1 MGLDLSKV
9 AASALE
15 AALEDGQ
22 KKPKRGSA
30 VKAVAAGA
38 ALAVAAKAATS
49 RKSKVLTK
57 LVPTPSLDGLRDVP
71 ARLRD
76 VRRAAPAPLRDRLA
90 DSGWLA
96 GEKDVAE
103 DEGPADELLDEDEP
117 V

>member
-1 MGLDLSKV
+1 MGFDLSKD

-15 AALEDGQ
+15 AALEDGQQ

-49 RKSKVLTK
+49 SKSKLLTK
-57 LVPTPSLDGLRDVP
+57 LVPTPSLDGLRDIPDRV
-71 ARLRD
+71 
-76 VRRAAPAPLRDRLA
+76 RDRFA

-96 GEKDVAE
+96 GEEDVAE
-103 DEGPADELLDEDEP
+103 DEGPADE
-117 V
+117 

>member
-49 RKSKVLTK
+49 RKSKVVTK
-57 LVPTPSLDGLRDVP
+57 LVPTPSRAGLRDVP
-71 ARLRD
+71 DR
-76 VRRAAPAPLRDRLA
+76 LRDRLA

-103 DEGPADELLDEDEP
+103 DEGPADELLDE
-117 V
+117 